1 MNLTD
6 VDDKT
11 IDRAS
16 EVGKDVREYTAPFAE
31 SILADALTLGIPSGS

>member
-11 IDRAS
+11 IDRAA
-16 EVGKDVREYTAPFAE
+16 EAGKDVREYTAPFTE
-31 SILADALTLGIPSGS
+31 DILADARAPRDSSGS